1 MNLNDPQALG
11 PLIGVGVAAVFI
23 GLRFLRARKARR
35 LRLEWLWVTPL
46 LLIGMT
52 GFLLAE
58 MPPHG
63 WEWGGLVVAFA
74 LGGGLG
80 WYRGR
85 MMTITV
91 DPATHELNQQASPA
105 ALLFLV
111 ALIALRFGLRQGLS
125 AEAEAWHLSAAFVTD
140 VFVVFAMGLLTVT
153 RLEMFL
159 RARRMLTEA
168 RSAGKLVS

>member
-1 MNLNDPQALG
+1 MSFGDPQSLG

-23 GLRFLRARKARR
+23 ALRFLRARKARR
-35 LRLEWLWVTPL
+35 LRLEWLWVTPV
-46 LLIGMT
+46 LLIAMT
-52 GFLLAE
+52 VALLAQ

-63 WEWGGLVVAFA
+63 WEWAGLVVAFA
-74 LGGGLG
+74 IGGGLG

-85 MMTITV
+85 MMTITL
-91 DPATHELNQQASPA
+91 DPETHELNQQASPA
-105 ALLFLV
+105 ALLFLLG
-111 ALIALRFGLRQGLS
+111 LIVVRFGLREGLT
-125 AEAEAWHLSAAFVTD
+125 AEAEAWRLSAAFITD

-168 RSAGKLVS
+168 RATRQG